1 MPSRH
6 TDNLVKRRTKL
17 EMLRWMLEQIEKVE
31 PMEKFNRE
39 KLLEQI
45 DCLKSQIS

>member
-1 MPSRH
+1 MPGRH

-31 PMEKFNRE
+31 PLEKSNRE